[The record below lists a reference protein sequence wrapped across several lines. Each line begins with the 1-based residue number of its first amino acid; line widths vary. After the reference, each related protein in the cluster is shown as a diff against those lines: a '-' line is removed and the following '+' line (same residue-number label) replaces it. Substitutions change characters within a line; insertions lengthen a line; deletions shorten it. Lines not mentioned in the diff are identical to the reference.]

1 MDAPVSPHA
10 AGGLEQLEHPLP
22 DPHLK
27 ALAGQPSLAPAV
39 IVVALAVEA
48 HRLQQRLQRPA
59 VTKPLHH
66 HRALEPARHPGEGQ
80 RAWGF

>member
-27 ALAGQPSLAPAV
+27 ALVLLQCLFSRLISIFPQCGQMVFPGLV
-39 IVVALAVEA
+39 IMQSVM
-48 HRLQQRLQRPA
+48 
-59 VTKPLHH
+59 
-66 HRALEPARHPGEGQ
+66 
-80 RAWGF
+80 